1 MELSHRLQL
10 SYPRVNIELNSHFRS
25 PCQMDIHLT
34 PFYRRC
40 DYCNID
46 YDFIGKVETFNE
58 DVKFIFEKSGLNKT
72 LKNQYNKQK
81 HANAP
86 HDNTRISLYFKDV
99 DYDKIMKLYRF
110 YQIDFEMFD
119 YDLEDLQIRLD

>member
-1 MELSHRLQL
+1 
-10 SYPRVNIELNSHFRS
+10 
-25 PCQMDIHLT
+25 MDIHWI

-58 DVKFIFEKSGLNKT
+58 DVKFIFEKSGLDKT
-72 LKNQYNKQK
+72 LKDQFKKQM

-86 HDNTRISLYFKDV
+86 HDNTRISSYFKNV
-99 DYDKIMKLYRF
+99 NYDKIMKLYHF
-110 YQIDFEMFD
+110 FQIDFEMFG
-119 YDLEDLQIRLD
+119 YNLEDLHIHLN